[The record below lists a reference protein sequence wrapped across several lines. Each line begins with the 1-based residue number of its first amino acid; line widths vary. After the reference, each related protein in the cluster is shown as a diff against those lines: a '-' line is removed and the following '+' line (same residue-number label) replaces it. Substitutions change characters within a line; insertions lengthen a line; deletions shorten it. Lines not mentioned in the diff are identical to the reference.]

1 MLDRIIDLLKKQDLS
16 EAVELANELSCE
28 ELAKL
33 IEKLD
38 NGYIKDFC
46 REIESELLADTLVLL
61 DKELQEQI
69 ITSLRDDELEDV
81 MDELTVEETVDM
93 MKELS
98 YDVVIRIAEQEEI
111 LELLE
116 QKNYAL
122 LKPLLSKMNPI
133 DLASVFEEMEDQD
146 LLRTFRILPKDLAAE
161 SFVEMSN
168 EIQEKLLHQL
178 NNKELKEVMDELF
191 LDDVVDLVEEM
202 PANVVKRILAQN
214 DAETRKYINEIL
226 KYPEDSAGSIMT
238 IEYVSLR
245 PSMTVKEALDHIRA
259 KAIDKE
265 TIYICYVTDVTR
277 KLMGVLTVK
286 DLLINNDTVVVEDIM
301 NKNVIYANTEDDREE
316 VARLISKYG
325 FLAVPIV
332 DRENRLVGIVTVD
345 DAIDVLQE
353 ESTEDVSMMAA
364 ILPSDKSYLELSS
377 FEIWKQRVPWLL
389 VLLISSTFTGL
400 IISSFEGELNAI
412 STLLFACVPMM
423 MGTGGNSGSQASVTI
438 ISGLAANEL
447 SLKNWLRI
455 IWKEFRVSLILG
467 ATLAIACFAKLLLI
481 DKLIFGQPYTYMICF
496 VISLALF
503 FTIVVAKFI
512 GAVLPLVAKVL
523 KLDPAVVA
531 SPFIT
536 TIVDVVSLIL
546 YCSLAISLL

>member
-16 EAVELANELSCE
+16 NAVELANELSCE

-38 NGYIKDFC
+38 DEYIKDFC

-286 DLLINNDTVVVEDIM
+286 DLLINNDNVVVEDIM

-325 FLAVPIV
+325 FLAIPIV

-467 ATLAIACFAKLLLI
+467 ATLAIACFVKLLLI
-481 DKLIFGQPYTYMICF
+481 DKLIFSQPYTYMICF

>member
-1 MLDRIIDLLKKQDLS
+1 MLDKIKAYLKNQ
-16 EAVELANELSCE
+16 EIANAVEIANELSCE

-33 IEKLD
+33 LDELD
-38 NGYIKDFC
+38 NEYIKDFC

-61 DKELQEQI
+61 DADVQEKI
-69 ITSLRDDELEDV
+69 LKSLRDDELEEV

-93 MKELS
+93 MKDLPYE
-98 YDVVIRIAEQEEI
+98 VVMRIAEQEEI

-122 LKPLLSKMNPI
+122 LKPLLSSMNPI
-133 DLASVFEEMEDQD
+133 DLASVFEEMEDHD
-146 LLRTFRILPKDLAAE
+146 LLRTFRILSKDLAAE
-161 SFVEMSN
+161 TFVEMSN
-168 EIQEKLLHQL
+168 ELKETLIHKLS
-178 NNKELKEVMDELF
+178 NKELKEVMDELF

-202 PANVVKRILAQN
+202 PANVVKRIIAQN

-226 KYPEDSAGSIMT
+226 KYPEDSAGSVMT

-245 PSMTVKEALDHIRA
+245 PKMSVRQALDSIRE

-265 TIYICYVTDVTR
+265 TIYVCYVTDLTK
-277 KLMGVLTVK
+277 KLIGVVTVK
-286 DLLINNDTVVVEDIM
+286 DLLIHKDEEIVEDIM
-301 NKNVIYANTEDDREE
+301 NQNVIYAFTEDDKES
-316 VARLISKYG
+316 VARTISKYG
-325 FLAVPIV
+325 FLALPIV

-353 ESTEDVSMMAA
+353 ESTEDLSMMAA
-364 ILPSDKSYLELSS
+364 IVPSDKTYLELSP
-377 FEIWKQRVPWLL
+377 FEIWKQRIPWLL
-389 VLLISSTFTGL
+389 FLLISATFTGL
-400 IISSFEGELNAI
+400 IISAYEAKLNAI

-423 MGTGGNSGSQASVTI
+423 MGTGGNSGSQASVTV
-438 ISGLAANEL
+438 ISGLATNEL
-447 SLKNWLRI
+447 SLKDWLRI
-455 IWKEFRVSLILG
+455 TWKEFRVSLLLG
-467 ATLAIACFAKLLLI
+467 LTLAVACFVKLLLI

-503 FTIVVAKFI
+503 FTVVVAKII
-512 GAVLPLVAKVL
+512 GALLPILAKVL

-536 TIVDVVSLIL
+536 TIVDAVSLIL
-546 YCSLAISLL
+546 YCLLAIEIL

>member
-16 EAVELANELSCE
+16 NAVELANELSCE

-38 NGYIKDFC
+38 DEYIKDFC

-286 DLLINNDTVVVEDIM
+286 DLLINNDNVVVEDIM

-325 FLAVPIV
+325 FLAIPIV

-467 ATLAIACFAKLLLI
+467 ATLAIACFVKLLLI
-481 DKLIFGQPYTYMICF
+481 DKLIFSQPYTYMICF

-523 KLDPAVVA
+523 KLDPAVIA

>member
-1 MLDRIIDLLKKQDLS
+1 MKEKIIACLENQEFLS
-16 EAVELANELSCE
+16 AVELANELSCE
-28 ELAKL
+28 ELAEL
-33 IEKLD
+33 LSNLD
-38 NGYIKDFC
+38 SKYIKDFC

-61 DKELQEQI
+61 DADLQEDI
-69 ITSLRDDELEDV
+69 IVALRDDELEKV
-81 MDELTVEETVDM
+81 MDEISVEETVDM
-93 MKELS
+93 MKDLS
-98 YDVVIRIAEQEEI
+98 PEVVMRIAEQDEI

-122 LKPLLSKMNPI
+122 LKPLLSEMNPI
-133 DLASVFEEMEDQD
+133 DLASIFEEMDEKD

-168 EIQEKLLHQL
+168 ETQESLIHKL
-178 NNKELKEVMDELF
+178 NNKEIKEVMDELF

-202 PANVVKRILAQN
+202 PANVVKRILAQS
-214 DAETRKYINEIL
+214 DSETRKTINEIL

-245 PSMTVKEALDHIRA
+245 PSVTVAQALKTIKD

-277 KLMGVLTVK
+277 KLIGVVTAK
-286 DLLINNDTVVVEDIM
+286 DLLINDDDVIIESIM
-301 NKNVIYANTEDDREE
+301 NRNVIYANTEDDREE

-325 FLAVPIV
+325 FLAIPIV

-345 DAIDVLQE
+345 DAIDVLQDETE
-353 ESTEDVSMMAA
+353 EDISKMAA
-364 ILPSDKSYLELSS
+364 MLPSDKTYLEMSP
-377 FEIWKQRVPWLL
+377 FDIWKQRIPWLL
-389 VLLISSTFTGL
+389 FLLISATFTGL
-400 IISSFEGELNAI
+400 IISFYESKLNAI

-423 MGTGGNSGSQASVTI
+423 MGTGGNSGSQASVTV
-438 ISGLAANEL
+438 ISGLASNEL
-447 SLKNWLRI
+447 SLKDWLKI
-455 IWKEFRVSLILG
+455 TWKEFRVSIILG
-467 ATLAIACFAKLLLI
+467 LTLAVACFAKLLLI

-496 VISLALF
+496 VISLSLF
-503 FTIVVAKFI
+503 FTIVVAKII
-512 GAVLPLVAKVL
+512 GALLPILAKVL

-536 TIVDVVSLIL
+536 TIVDAVSLIL
-546 YCSLAISLL
+546 YCILAISLL

>member
-1 MLDRIIDLLKKQDLS
+1 MLDRIIDLLKKHELS
-16 EAVELANELSCE
+16 NAVEHANELPCE

-33 IEKLD
+33 LEKLD
-38 NGYIKDFC
+38 DEYIKDFC

-61 DKELQEQI
+61 DTDLQEKI
-69 ITSLRDDELEDV
+69 ITSLRDDELEEV
-81 MDELTVEETVDM
+81 LDELTVEETVDM
-93 MKELS
+93 MKELP
-98 YDVVIRIAEQEEI
+98 YEVVVRIAEQEEI

-116 QKNYAL
+116 QKNYAV

-286 DLLINNDTVVVEDIM
+286 DLLINNDFVIVEDIM

-325 FLAVPIV
+325 FLAIPIV

-377 FEIWKQRVPWLL
+377 FEIWKQRIPWLL

-467 ATLAIACFAKLLLI
+467 ATLAVACFAKLLLI

-503 FTIVVAKFI
+503 FTIIVAKFI

>member
-16 EAVELANELSCE
+16 NAVELANELSCE

-38 NGYIKDFC
+38 DEYIKDFC

-286 DLLINNDTVVVEDIM
+286 DLLINNDNVVVEDIM

-467 ATLAIACFAKLLLI
+467 ATLAVACFVKLLLI
-481 DKLIFGQPYTYMICF
+481 DKLIFNQPYTYMICF

>member
-1 MLDRIIDLLKKQDLS
+1 MIDKIIACLKNQELS
-16 EAVELANELSCE
+16 NAVELANELSCE

-33 IEKLD
+33 LD
-38 NGYIKDFC
+38 NLDNEYIKDFC

-61 DKELQEQI
+61 DADVQEKI
-69 ITSLRDDELEDV
+69 LKSLRDDELEDV

-93 MKELS
+93 MKDLPYE
-98 YDVVIRIAEQEEI
+98 VVMRIAEQDEI

-116 QKNYAL
+116 QKNYVL
-122 LKPLLSKMNPI
+122 LKPLLSSMNPI

-161 SFVEMSN
+161 TFVEMSN
-168 EIQEKLLHQL
+168 ELKETLIHKLS
-178 NNKELKEVMDELF
+178 NKELKEVMDELF

-202 PANVVKRILAQN
+202 PANVVKRIISQN

-226 KYPEDSAGSIMT
+226 KYPEDSAGSVMT

-245 PSMTVKEALDHIRA
+245 PKMSVRQALDSIRE

-265 TIYICYVTDVTR
+265 TIYVCYVTDLTK
-277 KLMGVLTVK
+277 KLIGVVTVK
-286 DLLINNDTVVVEDIM
+286 DLLIHKDEEIVEDIM
-301 NKNVIYANTEDDREE
+301 NQNVIYAFTEDDKES
-316 VARLISKYG
+316 VARTISKYG
-325 FLAVPIV
+325 FLALPIV

-353 ESTEDVSMMAA
+353 ESTEDLSMMAA
-364 ILPSDKSYLELSS
+364 IVPSDKTYLELSP
-377 FEIWKQRVPWLL
+377 FEIWKQRIPWLL
-389 VLLISSTFTGL
+389 FLLISATFTGL
-400 IISSFEGELNAI
+400 IISAYESKLNAI

-423 MGTGGNSGSQASVTI
+423 MGTGGNSGSQASVTV
-438 ISGLAANEL
+438 ISGLATNEL
-447 SLKNWLRI
+447 SLRDWLRI
-455 IWKEFRVSLILG
+455 TWKEFRVSILLG
-467 ATLAIACFAKLLLI
+467 FTLAVACFVKLLLI

-503 FTIVVAKFI
+503 FTVVVAKII
-512 GAVLPLVAKVL
+512 GALLPILAKVL

-536 TIVDVVSLIL
+536 TIVDAVSLIL
-546 YCSLAISLL
+546 YCLLAIAIL